1 MTGYLTLLGP
11 TTAATVYTTAKA
23 TITIT
28 IAKAKSFSMVSLFFS
43 LRTRIHFGYVFA
55 KKVPAHVDPASWGPD
70 GDTGVGGMRVPS
82 AAIQTDQAVF
92 ISTYRA
98 LRLPFKVKGRQH

>member
-43 LRTRIHFGYVFA
+43 LRTRVHFGYVFA
-55 KKVPAHVDPASWGPD
+55 KKVPAHVHPASWGPD
-70 GDTGVGGMRVPS
+70 GDSGVGAMVCHLPQSKQIRQFSS
-82 AAIQTDQAVF
+82 ARI
-92 ISTYRA
+92 A
-98 LRLPFKVKGRQH
+98 L